1 MVTNNRYDAIKKI
14 IVQEI
19 NTVLKKQTMQD
30 LLSIYE
36 EQIVG
41 IGGANLGKAFMLQ
54 PVRDPRQRL

>member
-41 IGGANLGKAFMLQ
+41 IGGANLGKAFMSVL
-54 PVRDPRQRL
+54 